1 MKHFYFIIIA
11 LFAFVTSC
19 SKPTK
24 EELIE
29 KAFIEYVNQNFDDP
43 SHLKEVVSIEVQDTA
58 KKVLLEIFN
67 SVHHMDSL
75 LSYCDS
81 TFCSTDAI
89 NSFMESLTKDKRKF
103 NNLSYYKQ
111 EKIREVAYKYIDC
124 ALSKTMYNKKN
135 YTRKLE
141 ILDST
146 FNAMSI
152 PEMLL
157 YNVRARVTKNNE
169 LKLNTYYALVDS
181 LNIRIY
187 DKEPAFAEYSTE
199 IGLFKEALDDFLSEH
214 TLYKEKI
221 DNIMDATER
230 LKESYREAG
239 IFVQ

>member
-81 TFCSTDAI
+81 TFCS
-89 NSFMESLTKDKRKF
+89 F
-103 NNLSYYKQ
+103 
-111 EKIREVAYKYIDC
+111 
-124 ALSKTMYNKKN
+124 
-135 YTRKLE
+135 
-141 ILDST
+141 
-146 FNAMSI
+146 
-152 PEMLL
+152 
-157 YNVRARVTKNNE
+157 
-169 LKLNTYYALVDS
+169 LV
-181 LNIRIY
+181 Y
-187 DKEPAFAEYSTE
+187 
-199 IGLFKEALDDFLSEH
+199 LF
-214 TLYKEKI
+214 I
-221 DNIMDATER
+221 
-230 LKESYREAG
+230 
-239 IFVQ
+239 